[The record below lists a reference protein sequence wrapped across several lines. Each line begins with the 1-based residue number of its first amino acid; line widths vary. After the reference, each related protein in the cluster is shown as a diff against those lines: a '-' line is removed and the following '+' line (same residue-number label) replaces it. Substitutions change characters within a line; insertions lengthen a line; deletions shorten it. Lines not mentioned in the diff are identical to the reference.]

1 MFVKVTA
8 SGPRRY
14 VQLVESYRDEAG
26 RVKKRTVA
34 TLGRLEQL
42 SGELD
47 SVIEG
52 LLKVVGRAP
61 GAAQLAAQLPAPIN
75 GVVGSAGAVATPSVS
90 FDSARALGHVWTLT
104 ELWKELGFSDLR
116 RVFRRTRH
124 SIDVEALIRIMV
136 LNRLCDP
143 DSRLGVLRW
152 LQTVALPDVQVKA
165 ITHQHLLR
173 SMDALMD
180 NQDAVDGVVAALLR
194 PLVDQDLSVA
204 FYDMTTIRA
213 EGLASIEGDVRKY
226 GMTKEGLIARQFM
239 LGVVQT
245 SEGLPIYH
253 EVFDGNTAET
263 KTLLPIVKKVMDRF
277 PNLRRLILV
286 ADRGLLSLDN
296 LEALQAIRL
305 RPGKGQAPDQAQA
318 LEFII
323 AVPGRRYAEFTELL
337 EPLQEKFASTSA
349 DTSADITGEVAWNG
363 LRLVVAHNWET
374 ACQQRQERKSR
385 INELENLASAW
396 VGKLDEQDQGAKK
409 RGRKLSDS
417 GAKARFYHAVC
428 EAHLGKILK
437 LDMKA
442 QLFSYSID
450 EQALR
455 LAQLMDG
462 KLLVVTNV
470 QDLVPGQVIER
481 YKSLADIERGFKVL
495 KSELEIG
502 PVYHRL
508 PERIRAHA
516 SICFMALIL
525 HRVMRMRLKAAN
537 AGITPER
544 ALQSLRRIQHHRVSI
559 NGAAPLSG
567 VSSMTTEQNQVLS
580 ALKVKIP
587 SKTQQLSLL

>member
-47 SVIEG
+47 SVIDG

-75 GVVGSAGAVATPSVS
+75 GVPGSAGAVATPSVS

-136 LNRLCDP
+136 FNRLCDP
-143 DSRLGVLRW
+143 DSKLGVLRW

-226 GMTKEGLIARQFM
+226 GMAKEGLIARQFM

-263 KTLLPIVKKVMDRF
+263 RTLLPIVKKVMDRF

-305 RPGKGQAPDQAQA
+305 RPGKGQAPGQAQA

-374 ACQQRQERKSR
+374 ACRQRQERKSR

-516 SICFMALIL
+516 SICFMALIV

-567 VSSMTTEQNQVLS
+567 VSSMTTEHNQVLS

>member
-14 VQLVESYRDEAG
+14 VQLVESYRDDAG
-26 RVKKRTVA
+26 LVKKRTVA
-34 TLGRLEQL
+34 TLGRLDQV

-47 SVIEG
+47 AVIDG
-52 LLKVVGRAP
+52 LLKVAGRGP
-61 GAAQLAAQLPAPIN
+61 LGAR
-75 GVVGSAGAVATPSVS
+75 GSAPALAATPSVC
-90 FDSARALGHVWTLT
+90 FESARALGDVWTLT
-104 ELWKELGFSDLR
+104 ELWKELGFADLR

-124 SIDVEALIRIMV
+124 SIDVEALVRIMV

-143 DSRLGVLRW
+143 DSKLGVLRW
-152 LQTVALPDVQVKA
+152 LQTVALPDIEVKA
-165 ITHQHLLR
+165 PTHQQLLR
-173 SMDALMD
+173 SMDALID
-180 NQDAVDGVVAALLR
+180 HQDAVDGVVAGLLR
-194 PLVDQDLSVA
+194 PLVDSDLSLA

-213 EGLASIEGDVRKY
+213 EGLSTMAGDVRKF
-226 GMTKEGLIARQFM
+226 GMAKQGLIERQFM

-263 KTLLPIVKKVMDRF
+263 KTLLPIVKQVMHRF
-277 PNLRRLILV
+277 PHLRRLILV

-296 LEALQAIRL
+296 LQALQAIRL
-305 RPGKGQAPDQAQA
+305 STDQSEGKASKAKVQGPSLGQA

-323 AVPGRRYAEFTELL
+323 AVPGRRYCEFANVL
-337 EPLQEKFASTSA
+337 EPLQSKCAQAKAE
-349 DTSADITGEVAWNG
+349 ITAELAWNG
-363 LRLVVAHNWET
+363 LRLVLAHDPAT
-374 ACQQRQERKSR
+374 ALAQQQKRKAM
-385 INELENLASAW
+385 IAELETQAASWA
-396 VGKLDEQDQGAKK
+396 GKLDEQDQGTKQ

-428 EAHLGKILK
+428 EAGLGKIIRVDLK
-437 LDMKA
+437 EE
-442 QLFSYSID
+442 LFSYTID
-450 EQALR
+450 EAALR
-455 LAQLMDG
+455 LAEMMDG

-470 QDLVPGQVIER
+470 RDLAPDKVIER

-525 HRVMRMRLKAAN
+525 HRVMRMRLR
-537 AGITPER
+537 AGNTAITPER
-544 ALQSLRRIQHHRVSI
+544 ALQALRRIQHHRVSI
-559 NGAAPLSG
+559 NGAPPLSG
-567 VSSMTTEQNQVLS
+567 VSSMTAEQHEVLA
-580 ALKVKIP
+580 ALKVKPP
-587 SKTQQLSLL
+587 SQSKQLSLL